1 MNQQQITFNRNVIAR
16 NREEVDQLLRELENP
31 RIRNVEQRREIIK
44 SLRQQI
50 AQAETAL
57 AQG

>member
-1 MNQQQITFNRNVIAR
+1 MNTLQITFNRNVIAR
-16 NREEVDQLLRELENP
+16 NREEIDQITRELENP

>member
-1 MNQQQITFNRNVIAR
+1 MNTLQITFNRNVIAR
-16 NREEVDQLLRELENP
+16 NREEIDQITRELENP

-50 AQAETAL
+50 AQAEAAL